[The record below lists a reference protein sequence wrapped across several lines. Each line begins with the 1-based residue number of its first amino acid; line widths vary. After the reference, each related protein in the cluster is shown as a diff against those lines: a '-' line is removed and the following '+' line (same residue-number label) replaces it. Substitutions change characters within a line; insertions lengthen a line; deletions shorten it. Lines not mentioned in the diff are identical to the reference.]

1 VTSYVST
8 RGSETASLREAVLQG
23 MSPRGGLYVP
33 TQIPTFDWPPPEGSV
48 AEWLAP
54 SLFPSLEPDVAR
66 RIAQDACDFPFP
78 LVQIDDSSFILELFH
93 GPTHAFKD
101 VGARFMA
108 DLVSLFATGSGNEI
122 TVLVATSGDTGGAV
136 ANAFFGRRGT
146 RVVAVFPLRG
156 VSETQRRQMTT
167 LGDNVEAVAVEGTFD
182 DCQRMVKECFSDPS
196 LSARH
201 GLTSANSINVARLLP
216 QAVYY
221 LEAARRF
228 REPVHFVVPSGNLGN
243 LCAGLIASK
252 GGMPHAGFTAAFNRN
267 HGVADLLQ
275 GGPFETRDS
284 IRTLSNAMDV
294 GNPSNLERI
303 QWLYKSDDA
312 LRVDVGGDWVSD
324 EDTVRAI
331 ASVHRREGYVMDPHT
346 AVAFAV
352 AQRLDAGVTPVVILS
367 TAHPA
372 KFPEVV
378 EDAICESVSM
388 PETILSARQKNELM
402 SVIPPDLGKLKE
414 LLEGGRQ

>member
-1 VTSYVST
+1 MTRYVST
-8 RGSETASLREAVLQG
+8 RGSDTVSLREAVLQG
-23 MSPRGGLYVP
+23 MSPQGGLYVP
-33 TQIPTFDWPPPEGSV
+33 TQIPTVDWPPPDGSV
-48 AEWLAP
+48 AEWIAP

-66 RIAQDACDFPFP
+66 RIAKDACDFPFP
-78 LVQIDDSSFILELFH
+78 LVQLDDSSFILELFH

-108 DLVSLFATGSGNEI
+108 NLVSLFATGSGGEI

-136 ANAFFGRRGT
+136 ANAFSGRSGT
-146 RVVAVFPLRG
+146 RVVAVFPLMG

-167 LGDNVEAVAVEGTFD
+167 LGGNVEAVAVEGTFD
-182 DCQRMVKECFSDPS
+182 DCQRMVKACFSDPS
-196 LSARH
+196 LSVRH

-216 QAVYY
+216 QTVYY

-243 LCAGLIASK
+243 LCAGLIASE

-275 GGPFETRDS
+275 GGSFETRDS

-294 GNPSNLERI
+294 GDPSNLERI
-303 QWLYKSDDA
+303 QWLYKSYDA

-324 EDTVRAI
+324 EETLRAI
-331 ASVHRREGYVMDPHT
+331 ANVHRRHRYVMDPHT
-346 AVAFAV
+346 AVAYAV
-352 AQRLDAGVTPVVILS
+352 AQRKHVGGAPVVILS

-378 EDAICESVSM
+378 EDAICEPVSM
-388 PETILSARQKNELM
+388 PDTILSARHRNELM
-402 SVIPPDLGKLKE
+402 SVIPPDLGRLKE
-414 LLEGGRQ
+414 LLDGGPR

>member
-1 VTSYVST
+1 
-8 RGSETASLREAVLQG
+8 
-23 MSPRGGLYVP
+23 
-33 TQIPTFDWPPPEGSV
+33 
-48 AEWLAP
+48 
-54 SLFPSLEPDVAR
+54 
-66 RIAQDACDFPFP
+66 
-78 LVQIDDSSFILELFH
+78 
-93 GPTHAFKD
+93 
-101 VGARFMA
+101 
-108 DLVSLFATGSGNEI
+108 
-122 TVLVATSGDTGGAV
+122 
-136 ANAFFGRRGT
+136 
-146 RVVAVFPLRG
+146 
-156 VSETQRRQMTT
+156 
-167 LGDNVEAVAVEGTFD
+167 
-182 DCQRMVKECFSDPS
+182 
-196 LSARH
+196 
-201 GLTSANSINVARLLP
+201 
-216 QAVYY
+216 
-221 LEAARRF
+221 
-228 REPVHFVVPSGNLGN
+228 
-243 LCAGLIASK
+243 
-252 GGMPHAGFTAAFNRN
+252 
-267 HGVADLLQ
+267 
-275 GGPFETRDS
+275 
-284 IRTLSNAMDV
+284 MDV

-414 LLEGGRQ
+414 LLDGGRQ

>member
-1 VTSYVST
+1 MTRYVST
-8 RGSETASLREAVLQG
+8 RGSDTASLREAVLQG
-23 MSPRGGLYVP
+23 ISPQGGLYVP
-33 TQIPTFDWPPPEGSV
+33 IQNPTFDWPPPEGSV
-48 AEWLAP
+48 AEWIAP

-66 RIAQDACDFPFP
+66 RIARDACDFPFP
-78 LVQIDDSSFILELFH
+78 LVQLDDGSFILELFH

-108 DLVSLFATGSGNEI
+108 NLVSLFATGSGGEI

-136 ANAFFGRRGT
+136 ANAFSGRSGT
-146 RVVAVFPLRG
+146 RVVAVFPLMG

-182 DCQRMVKECFSDPS
+182 DCQRLVKACFSDPS
-196 LSARH
+196 LSARN

-267 HGVADLLQ
+267 HGVADFLR
-275 GGPFETRDS
+275 GGSFETRDS
-284 IRTLSNAMDV
+284 VRTLSNAMDV
-294 GNPSNLERI
+294 GDPSNLERI
-303 QWLYKSDDA
+303 KWLYRSDDA
-312 LRVDVGGDWVSD
+312 LRLDVEGDWVSD

-331 ASVHRREGYVMDPHT
+331 ANVHRGQGYVMDPHT
-346 AVAFAV
+346 AVAYAV
-352 AQRLDAGVTPVVILS
+352 AQRKHVGGAPVVILS

-378 EDAICESVSM
+378 EGAICEPVSV
-388 PETILSARQKNELM
+388 PDKILSARQSNELM
-402 SVIPPDLGKLKE
+402 SVIPPDLGRLKE
-414 LLEGGRQ
+414 LLDGGPQ